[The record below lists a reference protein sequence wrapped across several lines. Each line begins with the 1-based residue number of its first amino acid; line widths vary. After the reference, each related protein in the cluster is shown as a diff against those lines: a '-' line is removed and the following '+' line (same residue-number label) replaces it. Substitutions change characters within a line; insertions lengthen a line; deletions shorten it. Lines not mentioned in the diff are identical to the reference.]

1 MGIKRNSAFTPSE
14 MDLCLS
20 SVALLAVRTGEI
32 SLLLQASVF
41 LFVNRNAA
49 VAANTALYRWLW

>member
-41 LFVNRNAA
+41 LFVNRNDTA
-49 VAANTALYRWLW
+49 AANTAL